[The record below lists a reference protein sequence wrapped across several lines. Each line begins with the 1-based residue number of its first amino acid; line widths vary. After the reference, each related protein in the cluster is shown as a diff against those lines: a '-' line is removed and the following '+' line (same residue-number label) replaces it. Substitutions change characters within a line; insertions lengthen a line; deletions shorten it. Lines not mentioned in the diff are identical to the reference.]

1 MEIAKRTDISIRV
14 ATDADK
20 RSINQ
25 LLQSAPYCHLHADWR
40 LPVDWVGWP
49 EFLLCEDTFPTGE
62 LFGCLAATADP
73 LPAAW
78 VRIAAVNSR
87 IDPVELFGLMIEAI
101 LPSLSQAGV
110 EQLGWLLAQPWPESW
125 PRALGFQKVNAITTY
140 TLGHTSEWPAVNQRV
155 KIRPAEISD
164 MDALAAMEEG
174 AFEPLWRHSPA
185 GLILASQQATE
196 FEVALLDGELAGFL
210 YSVPGSF
217 EHGHE
222 HLARITVSPHFQ
234 GLGVGRALLAS
245 ALSGYR
251 KRNVNHVSLNTQVD
265 NLVSHRLYRS
275 FGFRSVGDEIPVWAL
290 SVK

>member
-1 MEIAKRTDISIRV
+1 MEIAKREDISIRV

-25 LLQSAPYCHLHADWR
+25 LLRRAPYCHLHADWR

-49 EFLLCEDTFPTGE
+49 EFLLCESASPTAE
-62 LFGCLAATADP
+62 LLGCLAATADP

-78 VRIAAVNSR
+78 VRIAAVNSG
-87 IDPVELFGLMIEAI
+87 IDPVELLGLMFEVI
-101 LPSLSQAGV
+101 LPSLNLNGV

-125 PRALGFQKVNAITTY
+125 PRALGFQKASAITTY
-140 TLGHTSEWPAVNQRV
+140 TLGHSTEWPDANQRV
-155 KIRPAEISD
+155 KIRQAENSD
-164 MDALAAMEEG
+164 LEALAAMEEE

-185 GLILASQQATE
+185 GLALASQQATE
-196 FEVALLDGELAGFL
+196 FEVALLDGELAGFY
-210 YSVPGSF
+210 YSVPGSV
-217 EHGHE
+217 EDGHE

-234 GLGVGRALLAS
+234 SLGVGRALLAS
-245 ALSGYR
+245 AISGYR
-251 KRNVNHVSLNTQVD
+251 KRNVSHVSLNTQVD

-290 SVK
+290 AVK